1 MYYYVLKLLGVL
13 KFLLGY
19 EDDSAQSDVSLMY
32 CVLKSFTSPFRTC
45 QVVCV
50 ESWVC
55 VEEPTVS
62 TISPFPKQKK
72 YAFTL
77 FFLVIFSL
85 SAALTEQDREQ
96 YYDFTAL
103 SSLCGQDDEQTMYFC
118 LLELLIWSLRIMFNQ
133 WITQ

>member
-1 MYYYVLKLLGVL
+1 M
-13 KFLLGY
+13 
-19 EDDSAQSDVSLMY
+19 
-32 CVLKSFTSPFRTC
+32 
-45 QVVCV
+45 
-50 ESWVC
+50 
-55 VEEPTVS
+55 S

-72 YAFTL
+72 CAFTL

-103 SSLCGQDDEQTMYFC
+103 SSLCGQDDEQTVYFC

-133 WITQ
+133 LITQ